1 VDGYP
6 VVLFGA
12 GDLATTSFGAG
23 ILTVELH
30 SVAAIALVESIQK
43 CANTVNMPNQ
53 IHGYN
58 LIRAINIRVS
68 F

>member
-1 VDGYP
+1 MTGLHRRQSRSVRG
-6 VVLFGA
+6 LFA
-12 GDLATTSFGAG
+12 
-23 ILTVELH
+23 VELR
-30 SVAAIALVESIQK
+30 SVAAIELVELIQK

-58 LIRAINIRVS
+58 LIRAINIRIS